1 MPSKDQVYDLLQAQ
15 LQTKGIK
22 FHIKTGGAKWEC
34 TLLDRNTHEKRK
46 AERQGSTSSASSVT
60 SSSSAST
67 KSH

>member
-34 TLLDRNTHEKRK
+34 TLLDRNTQYVLPSYRY
-46 AERQGSTSSASSVT
+46 SF
-60 SSSSAST
+60 
-67 KSH
+67 